1 MLVLPLPFYMCGI
14 AGFYDPDID
23 DPELVKRMGER
34 IRYRGPDESGTF
46 VQSGVHLQ
54 HQRLSIVDLNQGQQ
68 PMAHPESGSVVVYN
82 GEIYNHTEIR
92 ENHLPDSPFRTRCD
106 TEVLLHAY
114 ERWGTR
120 LTPYLNGMFAF
131 CLYSPESQSLFLSR
145 DRLGQK
151 PLYYVHQGRRF
162 AFASELPALLEL
174 PWVEKKLDPTAI
186 GQYFSHEHVPCPR
199 TPFVQIKKLPPGH
212 QMVFDLENGELKI
225 ERWWKPSFIV
235 DPQYQNAGRALEA
248 FEHHWQ
254 RALKYRM
261 MSDVPLGI
269 FLSGGL
275 DSSSCLATL
284 TESFPDQRL
293 KTFSIGFENKSF
305 DESNYARLMAGHC
318 QSDHHEG
325 TLTPEAM
332 LKVLPSIEANMLDPI
347 ADASIIPTTLLCQ
360 HAKQNV
366 TVAIGGDAADEL
378 LCGYPTFNAHYALG
392 SRRWPKSVVKL
403 LQKMAGMIPTSM
415 DNLSLDF
422 KIKQT
427 LSGLSYHNPIR
438 NEVWLGG
445 TGPDNTGTL
454 LPGINSADL
463 SENMLYGEDMRI
475 WAESDSSTFIGKI
488 QDLYLGGYLTDGI
501 LTKVDRASMFN
512 SLEVRS
518 PFMDVNLIEFFGSLP
533 ISQKMNLRKGKLLL
547 RRAMERRLPHD
558 IIHRPKKGFGMPIS
572 HWFRSQLKDDLYQRI
587 QDAPPFF
594 DKAFLK
600 NRFFE
605 HQRGEADNRKILFP
619 YFMFYPVL
627 KAGGTL

>member
-1 MLVLPLPFYMCGI
+1 MCGI
-14 AGFYDPDID
+14 AGFF
-23 DPELVKRMGER
+23 DPELEAPDLVRRMGER
-34 IRYRGPDESGTF
+34 ILYRGPDESGTY

-54 HQRLSIVDLNQGQQ
+54 HQRLSIVDLSQGQQ
-68 PMAHPESGSVVVYN
+68 PMSHPETGSVVVYN
-82 GEIYNHTEIR
+82 GEIYNHMEIR
-92 ENHLPDSPFRTRCD
+92 ENYLPDASFSTRCD

-120 LTPYLNGMFAF
+120 LTPYLNGMFSF
-131 CLYSPESQSLFLSR
+131 CLYSPQENRLFLSR

-151 PLYYVHQGRRF
+151 PLYYAHEGRRF

-174 PWVEKKLDPTAI
+174 PWITKKLDPLAI
-186 GQYFSHEHVPCPR
+186 GQYFSHEHIPCPR
-199 TPFVQIKKLPPGH
+199 TPFVQIKKCPPGH
-212 QMVFDLENGELKI
+212 QMIFDLESGSLKI
-225 ERWWKPSFIV
+225 ERWWKPSFAI
-235 DPQYQNAGRALEA
+235 DRQFEDKGRTLEA

-275 DSSSCLATL
+275 DSSSCLASL
-284 TESFPDQRL
+284 TECYPEQRL
-293 KTFSIGFENKSF
+293 KTFSIGFENRTF
-305 DESNYARLMAGHC
+305 DESNYARLMADHC

-325 TLTPEAM
+325 QLTPAEM
-332 LKVLPSIEANMLDPI
+332 LEVLPSIEENMLDPI
-347 ADASIIPTTLLCQ
+347 ADASIIPTTLLCKY
-360 HAKQNV
+360 ARNNV

-378 LCGYPTFNAHYALG
+378 LCGYPTFSAHYLLG
-392 SRRWPKSVVKL
+392 PRKWPSGLVKL
-403 LQKMAGMIPTSM
+403 MQKLAGYLPTNM
-415 DNLSLDF
+415 DNLSIDF

-427 LSGLSYHNPIR
+427 LSGLAYANPIR

-445 TGPDNTGTL
+445 TGPMATKDL
-454 LPGINSADL
+454 LPGLSDRDL
-463 SENMLYGEDMRI
+463 SIESLYGEDLKI
-475 WAESDSSTFIGKI
+475 WNESDSSTFIGKV
-488 QDLYLGGYLTDGI
+488 QDLYLGGYLSDGI

-547 RRAMERRLPHD
+547 RRAMEHRLPHD

-572 HWFRSQLKDDLYQRI
+572 HWFRTELKDDLYHRI

-594 DKAFLK
+594 HKGFLMD
-600 NRFFE
+600 RFIE

-627 KAGGTL
+627 KAGGSL